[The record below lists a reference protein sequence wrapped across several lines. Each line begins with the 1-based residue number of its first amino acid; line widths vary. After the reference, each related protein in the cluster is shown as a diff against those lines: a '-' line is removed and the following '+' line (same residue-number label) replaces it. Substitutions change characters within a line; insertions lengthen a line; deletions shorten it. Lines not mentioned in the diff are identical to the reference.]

1 MSLYSIS
8 GVGCC
13 GDAFGQLSVINGRAK
28 RKARRAALVERR
40 TARKAKRRERK
51 TRLYCKGAF
60 AKRIALAIPRKA
72 FLTLLRLNVRKI
84 AVKLYKVLQD
94 PAKKKAL
101 SAKWCKLGG
110 DFKVLERN
118 ILKAYE
124 KFKRKRTR
132 KGKTVEGI
140 GEAITLATVTTL
152 ITQAA
157 PILAALSAILKSVKG
172 EEPEATETEESETE
186 ETTSEGEGET
196 VEGIGAVNPLLLAGI
211 VGAGVYYLTKKG
223 KI

>member
-28 RKARRAALVERR
+28 RKARRAARVERR

-60 AKRIALAIPRKA
+60 SKRIALSVPRKA
-72 FLTLLRLNVRKI
+72 FLTLVRLNVKKI
-84 AVKLYKVLQD
+84 AVKLYNALQD
-94 PAKKKAL
+94 PIKKKKL

-110 DFKVLERN
+110 NFKVLERN

-132 KGKTVEGI
+132 KGKTVSGI
-140 GEAITLATVTTL
+140 GDPLVLTIISTAT
-152 ITQAA
+152 
-157 PILAALSAILKSVKG
+157 PILLALAEFLKTGKAT
-172 EEPEATETEESETE
+172 EPEATETEETETE
-186 ETTSEGEGET
+186 ETTTEGEGET